1 MTERADSPAVLVV
14 ENDRDLRTRLVL
26 SLRWVGYTVLTAPD
40 GLVALTRLRV
50 HPAPLVVVLEG
61 WLPRMD
67 GLAVLQALATDGPAA
82 QRHVFLLLTAM
93 REEAVPVQAALP
105 AAMSVTLM
113 GKPFDPYN
121 VLAFVERAA
130 LHLRQQRPEAQGPD
144 GLW

>member
-1 MTERADSPAVLVV
+1 MTEGADGLAVLVV
-14 ENDRDLRTRLVL
+14 ENDRDLRASLVL
-26 SLRWVGYTVLTAPD
+26 SLRWIGYTVLTAPD

-67 GLAVLQALATDGPAA
+67 GLAVLQALATDGAAA

-93 REEAVPVQAALP
+93 REEADPVLAALP
-105 AAMSVTLM
+105 ADMSVTLM
-113 GKPFDPYN
+113 GKPFDPYD

-130 LHLRQQRPEAQGPD
+130 LHLRQQQRAAHGTD
-144 GLW
+144 GLG